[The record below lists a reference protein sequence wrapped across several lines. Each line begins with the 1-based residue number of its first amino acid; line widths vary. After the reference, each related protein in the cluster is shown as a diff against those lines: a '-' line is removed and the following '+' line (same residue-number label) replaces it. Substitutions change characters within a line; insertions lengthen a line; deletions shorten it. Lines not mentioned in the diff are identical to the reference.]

1 MILVTLCIAI
11 AALVQPEP
19 AKSGPQPEAKPIRYE
34 DLPIPVHLGLRA
46 EAIQRAWP
54 ALSIVVI
61 VPDGKSYIKA
71 ISAWDPKVRFP
82 VLIDDGT
89 AASREDI
96 ARFVRGYAP
105 KKIVRWATKD
115 EAPDRKAAVEAALCG
130 VWGKQLP
137 GEEKAPA
144 VASSADLLA
153 RWKAIG
159 APRTGIVITAP
170 DDPAWTAALALAA
183 GRAQPLA
190 WVSRPPPGRV
200 DTFISADELRKF
212 ETAIET
218 ACDATGLAWKGLDD
232 DIDTVTLC
240 MASPNSAQVEPKV
253 VLATT
258 DCIGRINP
266 DPAERIGKHERW
278 AWTGQIFGTES
289 RSAYAAMC
297 SLFLTAHKAWLF
309 DGYPQTK
316 PWSDFDAT
324 TAADPLKRLK
334 IDATI
339 DDTPNTGER
348 AWRVRV
354 SNMVDAGLVCVNT
367 KGMSNEFNLE
377 PGRLLPADAPILN
390 TPAMVHFVHSW
401 SAHAP
406 SERWTVGG
414 RWVERG
420 AYAYLGSVDEP
431 YLNAFVP
438 TPFVTGRLV
447 NKYPFGAA
455 VRVDNGPAWK
465 LTVVGDPLASL
476 ANPIVQV
483 EGELALADA
492 SSLQEDL
499 SAALTVKDFAAAIR
513 VLILQGRDGDVAAL
527 VKGMLKDDPK
537 LLTAKAAELAVLPL
551 FRTGDHTSMIKC
563 YAQLAKPAA
572 MDPALRD
579 AVWLSAYRSLPVTR
593 DPEVLNALRQA
604 TRDDQPARDAIE
616 LAEPYAA
623 AFGREA
629 ATGMLQEIR
638 ARATPDEQGKLDREI
653 RAMTAP
659 ARVR

>member
-1 MILVTLCIAI
+1 MMLVTLCIA
-11 AALVQPEP
+11 ATLAFQPEAVKPATQPEP
-19 AKSGPQPEAKPIRYE
+19 KTIRLE
-34 DLPIPVHLGLRA
+34 DLPPAVHLGLRA

-54 ALSIVVI
+54 TLSTVVI
-61 VPDGKSYIKA
+61 VPDGKSYLRA
-71 ISAWDPKVRFP
+71 IAAWDPKVRFP

-105 KKIVRWATKD
+105 KKIVRWATK
-115 EAPDRKAAVEAALCG
+115 EEVPDRKGAVEAALRE

-137 GEEKAPA
+137 GEAKAA
-144 VASSADLLA
+144 ALATSADLLA
-153 RWKAIG
+153 RWKAVG
-159 APRTGIVITAP
+159 VPRTGIVISAT
-170 DDPAWTAALALAA
+170 DDPAWPAALALAA
-183 GRAQPLA
+183 GRGQPLA

-200 DTFISADELRKF
+200 DTFISAEELRKF
-212 ETAIET
+212 ETAIEA
-218 ACDATGLAWKGLDD
+218 ACEATGLTWKGLDD
-232 DIDTVTLC
+232 DIDSITLC

-266 DPAERIGKHERW
+266 DPAERIGKRERW

-316 PWSDFDAT
+316 PWSDFDVTA
-324 TAADPLKRLK
+324 AADPLKRLK
-334 IDATI
+334 LDTVI

-354 SNMVDAGLVCVNT
+354 SNTVDAGLVCVNT

-414 RWVERG
+414 RWIERG

-447 NKYPFGAA
+447 NKYPFAAA
-455 VRVDNGPAWK
+455 VHLDNGPAWK
-465 LTVVGDPLASL
+465 LTVVGDPLTTL
-476 ANPIVQV
+476 ANPIVRV
-483 EGELALADA
+483 EGDLPLADT

-499 SAALTVKDFAAAIR
+499 SAALTAKDFAAAIR
-513 VLILQGRDGDVAAL
+513 VLILQGRDSDVAAL

-537 LLTAKAAELAVLPL
+537 LLTPKAAELAVLPL

-563 YAQLAKPAA
+563 YSQLPKPKA

-579 AVWLSAYRSLPVTR
+579 AIWLSAFRSLPVTK

-604 TRDDQPARDAIE
+604 IRDDQPARDAIE
-616 LAEPYAA
+616 LAEPYAT

-629 ATGMLQEIR
+629 AAGMLQEVR

-653 RAMTAP
+653 RAMNTP